1 MSDVRFIFSQSNSF
15 VDVQRERERK
25 PQTLKFF
32 FKMKNTIVFFPLPNS
47 LRCLKIMF
55 SCIQCS
61 LKFYFICIKL
71 IYSVGQSSAFK
82 LINLRFCLEQY
93 GVLIHALWVN
103 TLRQKSAIVF
113 VQTINVYVH
122 NRSFF
127 LLCICVHSPAFCL
140 CLLKVELINLA
151 VFVFRQRLTLGKRSS
166 SQ

>member
-1 MSDVRFIFSQSNSF
+1 MSDLYFPSQTHSLTF
-15 VDVQRERERK
+15 REREREEA
-25 PQTLKFF
+25 PNSYGF

-55 SCIQCS
+55 SCIECS

-71 IYSVGQSSAFK
+71 IYSVGSAFK

-122 NRSFF
+122 NRSFSCCAF
-127 LLCICVHSPAFCL
+127 TSLLSMFTKSRINQFSSVCI
-140 CLLKVELINLA
+140 
-151 VFVFRQRLTLGKRSS
+151 
-166 SQ
+166 